1 MFDGHWS
8 FSHDSIPK
16 RDLLSALTW
25 LEAMDDGKK
34 TVFARQTFE
43 GLVEL
48 GFDLASKDFILI
60 DPLKEAAF
68 EHYHY
73 LFRSEE

>member
-1 MFDGHWS
+1 M
-8 FSHDSIPK
+8 
-16 RDLLSALTW
+16 TW

-48 GFDLASKDFILI
+48 GFDLASKDFLLI
-60 DPLKEAAF
+60 DPLDEDVLQNYHNQFRTEEEAP
-68 EHYHY
+68 
-73 LFRSEE
+73 